1 MLPGSLRGARARARA
16 GVGTG
21 GTITGAGRFLRE
33 RKPGVQLVAVEP
45 DESAVLSGDRPG
57 YHQARLLRR
66 PPGGGEPD
74 GGVQASCGKGGCLV
88 QGRSAG
94 GLRMHW
100 GGPVVEDGRLP
111 AAAWA
116 GMRAEA
122 ARARAQIQGIGAG
135 FVPKV
140 LDARM
145 LDEVQR
151 VSSCASLAMARR
163 LALEEG
169 LLCGISSGA
178 AVVAAVRRGPCPA
191 SAAPWGGRPF
201 GPVRSGTRDQARPVG
216 RCLLRGSCLFWLP
229 RRRAGGAPARRR
241 ARLCPGPAATQ
252 SNSGSRHRRLQ
263 SPAVRRRASLLRDT
277 LACLASARRMAQRKE
292 NKDKLIVVV
301 LPSYGERYLSTVL
314 FSDLWTEARALGP
327 GAGPREHCLACVGCC
342 VRLAPAARGGCRH
355 YMRLR
360 ACPQAL
366 LAGARGSAESQ
377 AS

>member
-57 YHQARLLRR
+57 YHQARLPRR

-151 VSSCASLAMARR
+151 VSSCSSLAMARR

-191 SAAPWGGRPF
+191 SAARATSRTAVSWAGRNPIQQRRPASAPAVACCATPRLTPARHPRMPRVCAQD
-201 GPVRSGTRDQARPVG
+201 GAAEGEQGQADR
-216 RCLLRGSCLFWLP
+216 
-229 RRRAGGAPARRR
+229 GGAALVWR
-241 ARLCPGPAATQ
+241 ALPVHSPLQRPLDRGACPGSWRGA
-252 SNSGSRHRRLQ
+252 
-263 SPAVRRRASLLRDT
+263 
-277 LACLASARRMAQRKE
+277 
-292 NKDKLIVVV
+292 
-301 LPSYGERYLSTVL
+301 
-314 FSDLWTEARALGP
+314 ARALPGMRGVLCEACTCSAWGVQALHAAEGLSTGTACG
-327 GAGPREHCLACVGCC
+327 GAGQR
-342 VRLAPAARGGCRH
+342 
-355 YMRLR
+355 
-360 ACPQAL
+360 
-366 LAGARGSAESQ
+366 
-377 AS
+377 

>member
-88 QGRSAG
+88 QGGSAG

-151 VSSCASLAMARR
+151 VSSCSSLAMARR

-191 SAAPWGGRPF
+191 SAAPWGGRWAGVCCAGHACF
-201 GPVRSGTRDQARPVG
+201 GS
-216 RCLLRGSCLFWLP
+216 
-229 RRRAGGAPARRR
+229 
-241 ARLCPGPAATQ
+241 
-252 SNSGSRHRRLQ
+252 
-263 SPAVRRRASLLRDT
+263 
-277 LACLASARRMAQRKE
+277 
-292 NKDKLIVVV
+292 
-301 LPSYGERYLSTVL
+301 
-314 FSDLWTEARALGP
+314 P
-327 GAGPREHCLACVGCC
+327 GAVLAGRPRDVAHGCVLGRPQPNPTAAAGIGACS
-342 VRLAPAARGGCRH
+342 RLLCDAAPHSCATPSHAS
-355 YMRLR
+355 RLR
-360 ACPQAL
+360 A
-366 LAGARGSAESQ
+366 GWRSGRRTRTS
-377 AS
+377 